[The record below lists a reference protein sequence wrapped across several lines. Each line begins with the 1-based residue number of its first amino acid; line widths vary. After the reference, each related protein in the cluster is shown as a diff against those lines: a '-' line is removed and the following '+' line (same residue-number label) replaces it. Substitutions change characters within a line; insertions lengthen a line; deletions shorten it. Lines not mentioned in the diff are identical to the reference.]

1 VYEALE
7 QREHQA
13 NCGRDR
19 ACDGWEAERSR
30 IFGRLGA
37 ALARLAGG
45 AIDGDG
51 NGGCALAAVEAGE
64 HAVGGG
70 ISGDLE
76 EPVELVSLLV
86 AERCIAED
94 ALALLDHAD
103 ERVVLE
109 RIDHAPAAQAGGAQA
124 LLDAGGLEPER
135 ADDASLS
142 LSAWRVM

>member
-30 IFGRLGA
+30 IFGGLGA

-45 AIDGDG
+45 AIDGDR

-94 ALALLDHAD
+94 ALALSIMRTNGSSSSGSITRPPRRRA
-103 ERVVLE
+103 ERKLSWT
-109 RIDHAPAAQAGGAQA
+109 PAGWSRSARTM
-124 LLDAGGLEPER
+124 R
-135 ADDASLS
+135 A
-142 LSAWRVM
+142 